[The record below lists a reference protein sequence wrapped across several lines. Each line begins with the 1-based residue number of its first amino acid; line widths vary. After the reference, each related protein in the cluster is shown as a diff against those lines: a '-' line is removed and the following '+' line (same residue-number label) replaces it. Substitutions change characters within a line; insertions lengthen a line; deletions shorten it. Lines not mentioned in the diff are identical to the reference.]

1 MIDWKAFLLV
11 YAILC
16 VLYVVTRWTLNRI
29 DRWLAKKYEK
39 EDGK

>member
-16 VLYVVTRWTLNRI
+16 VLYVVTRWAQNRI
-29 DRWLAKKYEK
+29 DRWLAKKYE
-39 EDGK
+39 EDNR